1 MNRDIACEYLE
12 INEEIV
18 LTLEELK
25 RKYRIKALK
34 YHPDKNKS
42 VDAVSKFQQI
52 QGSYEYLLKYEG
64 FTEDDYDELDE
75 TDGEEDT
82 SFASHPKAKYLS
94 LLFSFL
100 KNVLREENRIK
111 LLHTILGMITT
122 ACEKTLLENLEKL
135 DKTVLTRI
143 YEIANSYKDVLH
155 IETDIL
161 NKIEAMISS
170 KKKNDECIVLNPLID
185 DLMDNNL
192 YKMTLNGN
200 TIIVPLWHHELLYD
214 NSGGDINVKCL
225 PILPDNVRLDE
236 DNNIHVNVDY
246 SIQDVWKEKYVD
258 VYLGKYN
265 YPLEI
270 SLLKLIEE
278 QTVIF
283 VKQGISKI
291 NTDSVYDISKK
302 SDVYIH
308 VKLSI

>member
-12 INEEIV
+12 INEENV

-25 RKYRIKALK
+25 RRYRVKALMF
-34 YHPDKNKS
+34 HPDKNKS

-52 QGSYEYLLKYEG
+52 QSSYEYLLKYEG
-64 FTEDDYDELDE
+64 FTDDDYDDSNE
-75 TDGEEDT
+75 TDVEDE
-82 SFASHPKAKYLS
+82 SFSNHPKGKYLT

-100 KNVLREENRIK
+100 KNILREENRIK
-111 LLHTILGMITT
+111 LLHTILGMVTT

-135 DKTVLTRI
+135 DNTVLMRI

-161 NKIEAMISS
+161 NKIEEIISS
-170 KKKNDECIVLNPLID
+170 KKKNDECIILNPLID

-200 TIIVPLWHHELLYD
+200 TIIVPLWHHDLIYD

-236 DNNIHVNVDY
+236 ENNLHVKVKY
-246 SIQDVWKEKYVD
+246 TIQDVWKEKYVD
-258 VYLGKYN
+258 IRLGKYI

-270 SLLKLIEE
+270 SLLKLREE
-278 QTVIF
+278 QPVIF

-291 NTDSVYDISKK
+291 NTNSVYDVSKK

-308 VKLSI
+308 VKLSV

>member
-1 MNRDIACEYLE
+1 MNHDIACEYLE
-12 INEEIV
+12 INEENV

-25 RKYRIKALK
+25 RKYRIKALMF
-34 YHPDKNKS
+34 HPDKNKS

-52 QGSYEYLLKYEG
+52 QSSYEYLLKYEG
-64 FTEDDYDELDE
+64 FTDDDYDDSNDTDVEDE
-75 TDGEEDT
+75 
-82 SFASHPKAKYLS
+82 SYSSHPKGKYLT

-100 KNVLREENRIK
+100 KNILREENRIK
-111 LLHTILGMITT
+111 LLHTILGMVTT

-135 DKTVLTRI
+135 DNAVLTRI
-143 YEIANSYKDVLH
+143 YEIANSYKNVLH
-155 IETDIL
+155 IEEDIL
-161 NKIEAMISS
+161 NKIQIIISS
-170 KKKNDECIVLNPLID
+170 KKKNEECIILNPLID

-192 YKMTLNGN
+192 YKMTVNGN
-200 TIIVPLWHHELLYD
+200 TIIIPLWHHDLLYD

-236 DNNIHVNVDY
+236 ENNIHVNVNY
-246 SIQDVWKEKYVD
+246 AIQDVWKEKYVD
-258 VYLGKYN
+258 IHVGKYI

-270 SLLKLIEE
+270 SLLKLMED

-291 NTDSVYDISKK
+291 NTVSVYDVSKK

-308 VKLSI
+308 VKLLI